1 MAKINKTDGMR
12 SIYGI
17 PKKSWKRMCDKI
29 NSVKQRRKNKEIRK
43 SRFKKE
49 SCLTH

>member
-12 SIYGI
+12 RIYGI

-43 SRFKKE
+43 NRFKKE